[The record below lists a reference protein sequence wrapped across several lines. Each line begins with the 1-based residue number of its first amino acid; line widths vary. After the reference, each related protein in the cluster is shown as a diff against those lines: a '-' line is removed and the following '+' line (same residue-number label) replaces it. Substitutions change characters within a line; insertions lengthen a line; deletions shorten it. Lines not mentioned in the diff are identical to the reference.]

1 MSLELVKAKLLARIE
16 LSKKLIIFIE
26 NALEAK
32 VSQEELDAFCI
43 DIFSQKAGRPLEVL
57 PSLKNAINT
66 SIRTYEKMIV
76 ICEQDNK
83 PVSIGQF
90 DLLLEY
96 ESLILEKLIKSL
108 SAQNPAFEKSAKYL
122 REEKAFF
129 YDLRCLIKPDWPAF
143 FQYLRG
149 HFYFRLM
156 NQNYNKFEKH
166 RAQKKELKFD
176 VVFDFEKAAKDAFEL
191 FPKRY
196 RQYRPDISTA
206 EGKKI
211 KEIVA
216 KLSDATERYI
226 AQTKLLLSSDTQNQF
241 SNLAGNA
248 AGFHAVVLKIKAEF
262 SIIYNT
268 IIEKNQREI
277 FHQELANYI
286 DQNQQ
291 TLIKFHLQFK
301 AQQTLF
307 DEVKQ
312 SFPLVQDSAIELLF
326 KKITIAQKLIT
337 LKTKEIETALNT
349 LIVQPNITFEELN
362 KIKKS
367 IDFSSKFVKQTL
379 RSYSCDI
386 KEYTELSQK
395 WAEKKRLDELL
406 VAKQEKEEFIL
417 AQKNLLLLW
426 KSQVES
432 NRQAKEKLKATNII
446 KLPVATTDAQNETQ
460 SDLEIEG
467 IAKLLKTLS
476 DKWINLIKGIFCKA
490 KGITYLQV
498 YYLVTNQ
505 LGGQIIEHGGGSSH
519 KTMILKNFATEFVT
533 DQVLPEIM
541 KSGICKPHGKAH
553 ESGELCGF
561 NLELI
566 QEGLVKV
573 GITPEVID
581 TLEQEKLNHIFK
593 KIIL

>member
-32 VSQEELDAFCI
+32 VSQEELDTFCI

-76 ICEQDNK
+76 ICDEGNK

-96 ESLILEKLIKSL
+96 ESLAHEKLIKSL
-108 SAQNPAFEKSAKYL
+108 SAQNPAFEKCAKYL

-129 YDLRCLIKPDWPAF
+129 DDLRSFIKPDWPAF
-143 FQYLRG
+143 FQYFRG

-176 VVFDFEKAAKDAFEL
+176 VVFDYEKAAKDAFEL

-196 RQYRPDISTA
+196 RQYRPDVSTV

-216 KLSDATERYI
+216 KLSDATEHYI
-226 AQTKLLLSSDTQNQF
+226 AQTKLLLSSDTKNQF

-262 SIIYNT
+262 SIVYDKIM
-268 IIEKNQREI
+268 EKNQREN
-277 FHQELANYI
+277 FHKELANYI

-291 TLIKFHLQFK
+291 TLSKFHLQFK
-301 AQQTLF
+301 SRQTLF
-307 DEVKQ
+307 DEAKQ
-312 SFPLVQDSAIELLF
+312 SFPLVQDSTIELSF
-326 KKITIAQKLIT
+326 KKITIAQNLIT
-337 LKTKEIETALNT
+337 LKTKEIETTLNS
-349 LIVQPNITFEELN
+349 LMVQPNITIEALN
-362 KIKKS
+362 SVKQNIY
-367 IDFSSKFVKQTL
+367 FSSTLVKQTL
-379 RSYSCDI
+379 SSYSGYI
-386 KEYTELSQK
+386 NEYTELSQK
-395 WAEKKRLDELL
+395 WVEKKRLDELL
-406 VAKQEKEEFIL
+406 ALKQEKEAFVLE
-417 AQKNLLLLW
+417 QKNLLLLW
-426 KSQVES
+426 KSKVEGF
-432 NRQAKEKLKATNII
+432 RQEKEKNAFKVT
-446 KLPVATTDAQNETQ
+446 PSVTDNNDKIQ
-460 SDLEIEG
+460 SKEEIDS
-467 IAKLLKTLS
+467 IVILLKTLS
-476 DKWINLIKGIFCKA
+476 DKWINLIKSIFCKE
-490 KGITYLQV
+490 KGIKYYQV

-505 LGGQIIEHGGGSSH
+505 LGGKIIEHGGGSSH
-519 KTMILKNFATEFVT
+519 KTMILRNFSTEFIT
-533 DQVLPEIM
+533 DQKLPETV
-541 KSGICKPHGKAH
+541 KSGVCKPHGKSH
-553 ESGELCGF
+553 ESEELCGF
-561 NLELI
+561 NLDLFEI
-566 QEGLVKV
+566 GLMKA

-581 TLEQEKLNHIFK
+581 ALEQEKLNHMFK
-593 KIIL
+593 KITL